1 VTEPTA
7 VIPPPGGAARA
18 SRTAVLR
25 LGLLRI
31 GGLIV
36 AIAII
41 WVVFTLLNGNFLTRL
56 NLLELLRAMSSL
68 GIVALGLTLVIIAGE
83 IDLSLG
89 ATYGLVAM
97 AVGTLWID
105 GTNVVVALLVG
116 IAIGAG
122 IGLANGVLTTIT
134 KIPSFIVTLGSMN
147 IVEGLTLWISHAQ
160 GINPEYSDPPVP
172 KGQLDFFRSLGS
184 TLLPGQIPIQVAWLV
199 GVAILFVVL
208 LHRSVFGFRLTSIGG
223 NVDAARVMRLPVRRY
238 KIIAF
243 VLAGMLAGLAGIL
256 DFSFLGS
263 TDPSA
268 GLPLTFPIFAAVI
281 IGGASLA
288 GGRGTVIGTLSGA
301 LLLQSLTNGLAI
313 LGVGPFIQLIFV
325 GTVTIG
331 AVALDRLSQR
341 GGT

>member
-1 VTEPTA
+1 MST
-7 VIPPPGGAARA
+7 PPAAAPPSELRA
-18 SRTAVLR
+18 SRAALLR

-31 GGLIV
+31 GGLVV
-36 AIAII
+36 AIAIVWI
-41 WVVFTLLNGNFLTRL
+41 VFALLNENFLSRL
-56 NLLELLRAMSSL
+56 NTLELVRAMSSL
-68 GIVALGLTLVIIAGE
+68 AIVALGLTLVIIAGE

-97 AVGTLWID
+97 SMGTLWID
-105 GTNVVVALLVG
+105 GMNVVPALLIGLG
-116 IAIGAG
+116 IGAAIG
-122 IGLANGVLTTIT
+122 LVNGVLTTVV

-147 IVEGLTLWISHAQ
+147 IVQGLTLWISHAR
-160 GINPEYSDPPVP
+160 GINPEYADPPVP
-172 KGQLDFFRSLGS
+172 KGQLDFFRWLGA
-184 TLLPGQIPIQVAWLV
+184 TTLPGDIPIQVAWLV
-199 GVAILFVVL
+199 GIAILFMIL

-243 VLAGMLAGLAGIL
+243 VLAGLLAALAGIL

-301 LLLQSLTNGLAI
+301 LLLQSLTNGFAI
-313 LGVGPFIQLIFV
+313 LGVGPFVQLIFV
-325 GTVTIG
+325 GAVTVG
-331 AVALDRLSQR
+331 AVGLDRLSHR
-341 GGT
+341 GAA